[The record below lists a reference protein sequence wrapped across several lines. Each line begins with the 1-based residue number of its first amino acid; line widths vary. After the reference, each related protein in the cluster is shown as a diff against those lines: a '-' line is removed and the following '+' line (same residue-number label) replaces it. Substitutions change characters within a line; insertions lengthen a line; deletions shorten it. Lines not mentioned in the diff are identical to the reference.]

1 MGHYLA
7 RLGIA
12 ALLLVAACG
21 PATAQPQPAAKS
33 GAPAQPPTSS
43 GGAASAGA
51 PAGAAPAAGPTA
63 SAAPQQIVPLKYGYA
78 ATSLSFLPMKVAVE
92 QGLYRRY
99 GYEVEPVLVGAGV
112 MAAAQ
117 IAGEIE
123 YSTSYPASIRTAAQ
137 GAPLKIVS
145 TQVTAPLFVMMGR
158 PEINSVA
165 DLRGKSVG
173 ITTRGGAIDK
183 VTRDV
188 LEQAG
193 LRPDSD
199 VTILPAGAQVTVL
212 LEALLSGRVQAGLL
226 SPPWF
231 VRARQQGLRVLVK
244 TPEVLQEPQNGLAAL
259 EERLARQREQV
270 RQMVQAEI
278 EAGRFMRQNRAG
290 TVAIIRDWLE
300 ISPAEAEES
309 YDFALPAISGDGRID
324 LEALKRYVAV
334 EKQEGTIAPDFDV
347 ERILDLNVVPEA
359 LHALEQR
366 GR

>member
-1 MGHYLA
+1 MGHSLA

-21 PATAQPQPAAKS
+21 PSTGAPQPAAKS
-33 GAPAQPPTSS
+33 GAPGQPPASS
-43 GGAASAGA
+43 GGAA
-51 PAGAAPAAGPTA
+51 PAGTPAGGATGAT
-63 SAAPQQIVPLKYGYA
+63 SSGTPQQMVSMKYGYA

-92 QGLYRRY
+92 QGLYRQY
-99 GYEVEPVLVGAGV
+99 GYDVEPVLVGAGV

-158 PEINSVA
+158 PEITNIA

-193 LRPDSD
+193 LQPETD

-231 VRARQQGLRVLVK
+231 VRAREQGLRVLVR
-244 TPEVLQEPQNGLAAL
+244 TPDVLQEPQNGLAVM
-259 EERLARQREQV
+259 EERLTRQREQV

-300 ISPAEAEES
+300 ISQAEAEES

-324 LEALKRYVAV
+324 LEALKRYVAA
-334 EKQEGTIAPDFDV
+334 EKQEGTVAPEFEV

-359 LHALEQR
+359 LRALEQR